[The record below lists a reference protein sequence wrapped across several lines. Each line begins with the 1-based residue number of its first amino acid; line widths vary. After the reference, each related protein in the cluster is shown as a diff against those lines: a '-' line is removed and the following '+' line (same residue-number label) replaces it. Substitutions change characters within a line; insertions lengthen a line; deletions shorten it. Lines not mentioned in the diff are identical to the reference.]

1 MTFNLIDKLY
11 KNNIIERGDFTLK
24 SGLKSDIYFDVRK
37 AMSYPK
43 LLEQIGNAIFAK
55 IDAKYKGDYDNI
67 VICGVPYGAVPISMQ
82 IGISKSISMIMK
94 RKEIKE
100 HGNKNL
106 IEGVYKKGDKCIV
119 IEDVV
124 TTGKSMLE
132 TVKELESCGLII
144 DHIISFIDRRRSAHL
159 LYEED
164 GYDYSYILDMNMIN
178 EYENNRNLRQRLK
191 NIVKEKESNICFSA
205 DLINKSQLLEI
216 VSKVAPFICAIKI
229 HSDIIINFDNEF
241 INKLKILAK
250 LGNFLIIEDRKL
262 SDIGNTMINQLNTI
276 SWADIVTV
284 HGISGEKSIVAMR
297 DTCIKNNI
305 FLLLVA
311 EMSCEGNLIKKD
323 YSDSV
328 VSIAKNNKDFILGL
342 VSHNKLDCDSD
353 LMYFTPGICL
363 NRNNDSYGQ
372 NYRNPSAVNT
382 DIYIIGRSI
391 YEANNPEDMA
401 IRYKNHK

>member
-55 IDAKYKGDYDNI
+55 IDAKYKGDYNNI

-82 IGISKSISMIMK
+82 IGISKSIPMIMK

-100 HGNKNL
+100 HGHKNL
-106 IEGVYKKGDKCIV
+106 IEGVYEKGDKCIV
-119 IEDVV
+119 VEDVV

-164 GYDYSYILDMNMIN
+164 GYDYSYILDMSMIN

-191 NIVKEKESNICFSA
+191 NIVKKNYH
-205 DLINKSQLLEI
+205 L
-216 VSKVAPFICAIKI
+216 SK
-229 HSDIIINFDNEF
+229 NEVLRTS
-241 INKLKILAK
+241 LKIM
-250 LGNFLIIEDRKL
+250 
-262 SDIGNTMINQLNTI
+262 TC
-276 SWADIVTV
+276 
-284 HGISGEKSIVAMR
+284 GICYCSAGTLVGITLTRLRPPQRPGVRPIQSNRTTPLLFAYNVS
-297 DTCIKNNI
+297 
-305 FLLLVA
+305 FLLRPKF
-311 EMSCEGNLIKKD
+311 N
-323 YSDSV
+323 
-328 VSIAKNNKDFILGL
+328 
-342 VSHNKLDCDSD
+342 
-353 LMYFTPGICL
+353 PG
-363 NRNNDSYGQ
+363 
-372 NYRNPSAVNT
+372 
-382 DIYIIGRSI
+382 
-391 YEANNPEDMA
+391 
-401 IRYKNHK
+401 